1 MAIGVDRSTE
11 RASTNRSAL
20 LAALAISLISH
31 VALVTIVTA
40 VSLLAPHRDPGP
52 AAPAIAAVQVQ
63 HMPTDRWQANRV
75 VRGARLQPEERSP
88 EQRPQ
93 PPPAPPVEPDDTR
106 PPGQVVALPPP
117 TESEQPTRADYASEY
132 DNKVER
138 ETRSRYQTADFLNP
152 AHRLQ
157 TGDQVKRDVPST
169 TEPQPPRPLVLK
181 TEGSGGPAGQGQNA
195 TGSAARGSGASAASG
210 RQPMEVAIPKLE
222 QRDRLAL
229 SLDAERG
236 QVSNRGYSERLAGNS
251 DHLALRL
258 GPQKSDPAASAQA
271 GAAGQAGGSG
281 GTGTGIAALTPDL
294 ATIERLSGAPAN
306 DHLPN
311 VEEDDGTFLNTWRWK
326 HAPFFNRI
334 ADSIR
339 RSWNPGP
346 EISRRDPSGNIYGY
360 QDRFTLLK
368 VTIDKQGTITEIN
381 VAESCGVDFLDR
393 EALLAF
399 RRAEPFPN
407 PPPRMFGS
415 APTYTFFFGF
425 NVDFQ
430 TSPLIDFRWK
440 AVP

>member
-1 MAIGVDRSTE
+1 MVRRTDQTE
-11 RASTNRSAL
+11 RASLSSNAL
-20 LAALAISLISH
+20 LAALVISLISH

-40 VSLLAPHRDPGP
+40 VSLLGHHPDPAS
-52 AAPAIAAVQVQ
+52 AAPQIAAVQVQ
-63 HMPTDRWQANRV
+63 RMPADRWRSNRV
-75 VRGARLQPEERSP
+75 VRGARLQPEERTP
-88 EQRPQ
+88 DQRPQ
-93 PPPAPPVEPDDTR
+93 PPPAPPIEPDESR

-117 TESEQPTRADYASEY
+117 TASERPNRADYASEY

-157 TGDQVKRDVPST
+157 TGDQVKREVPST
-169 TEPQPPRPLVLK
+169 TEPQPPRPVVLK
-181 TEGSGGPAGQGQNA
+181 VEGSGGPAGQGQSTA
-195 TGSAARGSGASAASG
+195 GSAAQGAGASAANA
-210 RQPMEVAIPKLE
+210 RQPMELAIPRLE

-229 SLDAERG
+229 TLDAERG
-236 QVSNRGYSERLAGNS
+236 QLRNRGYSERLAGNS

-258 GPQKSDPAASAQA
+258 GPQKSDPAAAEQT
-271 GAAGQAGGSG
+271 GTAGQAGGSG
-281 GTGTGIAALTPDL
+281 GSGVGIAALTPDL
-294 ATIERLSGAPAN
+294 NTIERLSGAPAN
-306 DHLPN
+306 DHLAN
-311 VEEDDGTFLNTWRWK
+311 VEEDDATFLNTWRWK

-346 EISRRDPSGNIYGY
+346 EIARRDPSGNIYGY

-368 VTIDKQGTITEIN
+368 VTIDKAGTITEIN
-381 VAESCGVDFLDR
+381 VAESCGVEFLDR
-393 EALLAF
+393 EAVLAF